1 MPDSALQRLATLFE
15 ATHQRLQ
22 LQAAHSV
29 NVALVVR
36 NWLFGFYIVEFERGG
51 VGRSE
56 LYGKKLIAS
65 LAAALIERGLKG
77 TSPTN
82 LRKFRAF
89 YEAYPEIQQTPS
101 VESALS
107 GLAEIQQTPSVES
120 LLAHVEATRT
130 IEALAKQWATR
141 FTLGWSHSMSRSLL
155 ISC

>member
-1 MPDSALQRLATLFE
+1 MKKKIKKPAMPSSALQRLATLFE

-51 VGRSE
+51 AGRSE

-65 LAAALIERGLKG
+65 LAAALTERGLKG

-89 YEAYPEIQQTPS
+89 YEAYPEMIQQTPS
-101 VESALS
+101 VESAEKLS
-107 GLAEIQQTPSVES
+107 GPLVGA
-120 LLAHVEATRT
+120 
-130 IEALAKQWATR
+130 
-141 FTLGWSHSMSRSLL
+141 
-155 ISC
+155 